1 MTEPDPKTTLREFRE
16 AAIEVLCPSSRQTVQ
31 EYCTQAVLVWLQSDK
46 HEGDSAF
53 YPLVWT
59 KHVKSD
65 DSDLPMKLTIELEE
79 PYAKELELRAYR
91 SGQTVKECVEESM
104 RTVVVADMSFDEK
117 TALHK
122 ELAERN

>member
-1 MTEPDPKTTLREFRE
+1 
-16 AAIEVLCPSSRQTVQ
+16 
-31 EYCTQAVLVWLQSDK
+31 
-46 HEGDSAF
+46 
-53 YPLVWT
+53 
-59 KHVKSD
+59 
-65 DSDLPMKLTIELEE
+65 MKLTIELEE

-122 ELAERN
+122 ELAERD